1 MPLDG
6 QVFTQNP
13 LDRSF
18 NVVVKQIASRLFP
31 TGFDVGPDAPDTF
44 AKLRARLDSGARM
57 LVWDGASDK
66 TIFDCPETNYAF
78 RAWHDWLHWK
88 LGADFTPKGETAV
101 MFGMQEHVRILYGAK
116 PGHYQALPRGLSK
129 PEDQNIR
136 RWCAILEAEVIGQ
149 LEHKEDHG
157 GFPED
162 QRGVTR
168 RYLAVRGWDFAIAWA
183 YT

>member
-18 NVVVKQIASRLFP
+18 NVVVNHIASRLFP

-44 AKLRARLDSGARM
+44 AKLKARLDSGARM

-66 TIFDCPETNYAF
+66 TIFACPETNYAF

-88 LGADFTPKGETAV
+88 LNADFTPEGERAV
-101 MFGMQEHVRILYGAK
+101 MRFMQAQVGHLYGY
-116 PGHYQALPRGLSK
+116 G
-129 PEDQNIR
+129 EDAR
-136 RWCAILEAEVIGQ
+136 RWCAILEAEVVGQ
-149 LEHKEDHG
+149 LEHKEDQG

-183 YT
+183 YA